1 MFYDAGRDDHGLAHD
16 PFKAMVAPRPIGW
29 IGTAGRDGSHNL
41 APHSFFNII
50 SEQPKLVMFSCSDP
64 KNTLKNC
71 EETGVFT
78 ASMVSRD
85 LSETMNVSSIDAP
98 YGVSEFELAGLTPV
112 RGRMVDAPYVGEAWG
127 ALECRVT
134 DIYRPKGLDG
144 VESRS
149 HVIVGQVVCIHID
162 ETVITAG
169 RIDLDKASLVARMGY
184 RDYCDTSSSFEMVR
198 PKWPTREG

>member
-1 MFYDAGRDDHGLAHD
+1 MFYDGGRDDHGLAHD

-29 IGTAGRDGSHNL
+29 IGTVGRNGSHNL
-41 APHSFFNII
+41 APHSFFNVI

-64 KNTLKNC
+64 KNTLRNC
-71 EETGVFT
+71 QETGVFT
-78 ASMVSRD
+78 VSMVSRD
-85 LSETMNVSSIDAP
+85 LAEAMNASSIDAP

-112 RGRMVDAPYVGEAWG
+112 SGRMVDAPYVGEAWG

-144 VESRS
+144 AESRS
-149 HVIVGQVVCIHID
+149 HVVVGQVVGIHISD
-162 ETVITAG
+162 AVVSAG

-184 RDYCDTSSSFEMVR
+184 RDYCDTASAFEMVR
-198 PKWPTREG
+198 PKWPVSG